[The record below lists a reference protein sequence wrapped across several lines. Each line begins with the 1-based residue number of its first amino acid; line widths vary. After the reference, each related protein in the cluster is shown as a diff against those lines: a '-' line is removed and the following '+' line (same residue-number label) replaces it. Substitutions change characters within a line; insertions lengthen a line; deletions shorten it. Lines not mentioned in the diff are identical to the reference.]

1 MTPSQVIQTVQLFIL
16 KNNHTNKIY
25 LKIQIFSQKQTLLK
39 SCKSSTSNQIYNQR
53 FSGWVQRLNP
63 WPVGMGVS
71 SSVSAIAGVSYRS
84 RKQTCPVSDTWLHIP
99 WRNTGTHVPGLL
111 ICLAFFF
118 FFNVNLCNLMLP
130 QGCASSIKSTILNTS
145 ILALDKTYVKCTQI
159 IKFEHFEW
167 LY

>member
-16 KNNHTNKIY
+16 KNYHTNKIY
-25 LKIQIFSQKQTLLK
+25 VKIQIFSQKQTLLK

-63 WPVGMGVS
+63 RPVGMGFS
-71 SSVSAIAGVSYRS
+71 SSASAIAGVSYRS
-84 RKQTCPVSDTWLHIP
+84 RKQTCSVSDTWLHIP

-111 ICLAFFF
+111 ICLVF
-118 FFNVNLCNLMLP
+118 FFNVNLHNLMLP
-130 QGCASSIKSTILNTS
+130 QGCASRIKSTILNTS

-159 IKFEHFEW
+159 INFEHFEW